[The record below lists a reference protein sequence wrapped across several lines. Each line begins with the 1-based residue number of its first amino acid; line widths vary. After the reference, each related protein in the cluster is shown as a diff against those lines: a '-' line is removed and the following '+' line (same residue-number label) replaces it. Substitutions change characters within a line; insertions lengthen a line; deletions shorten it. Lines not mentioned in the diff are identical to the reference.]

1 MFLISK
7 HGRFMSR
14 ELKNTLQGKPPPK
27 KLTNRSDG
35 PLPGSSIDD
44 FVSSIDASFSSVVD
58 LVVL

>member
-1 MFLISK
+1 
-7 HGRFMSR
+7 MSR
-14 ELKNTLQGKPPPK
+14 ELKNTLQGKPPPQ